1 MKQLLLLFCLC
12 APVPPVAPQ
21 SPAVSIKDYTDMR
34 FNALEKRIDER
45 SGNVDKWLTNLQT
58 KDNDLKEQQH
68 SFATN
73 KQLDA
78 IDARLD
84 QLENDRSSV
93 RGWMLAFGTVFTLIN
108 VAGGV
113 YALLRKKP

>member
-1 MKQLLLLFCLC
+1 MKQLLLLICLC
-12 APVPPVAPQ
+12 APVPSVPLQP
-21 SPAVSIKDYTDMR
+21 PTVSIKDYTDMR

-45 SGNVDKWLTNLQT
+45 SVNVDKWLSNLQA
-58 KDNDLKEQQH
+58 KDNDLKDQLP

-78 IDARLD
+78 IDTRLD

-108 VAGGV
+108 VAGGI
-113 YALLRKKP
+113 YALLRKKQ